1 MKMDLKTGIIEING
15 EIIMSG
21 YTFEDFR
28 NTKFYKGQDGI
39 RIIRIN
45 DTVQI
50 GKNKFIASFFFRNKV
65 LYMISI
71 ICVDVEIPFSE
82 EINRKNIHDNI
93 LKNNGLA
100 PESFFDRGNIKSV
113 YDPKGNVCSINII
126 YNAGM

>member
-15 EIIMSG
+15 EIIKPG
-21 YTFEDFR
+21 YTFEDFQ
-28 NTKFYKGQDGI
+28 NTAFYNGQDGI

-50 GKNKFIASFFFRNKV
+50 GGNKFIASLFFCNRV

-71 ICVDVEIPFSE
+71 ICVDIEIPFSE
-82 EINRKNIHDNI
+82 EIKRKNIHDEI
-93 LKNNGLA
+93 LKNNGLDA
-100 PESFFDRGNIKSV
+100 ESFFDWGNIKSV

-126 YNAGM
+126 YNAVM

>member
-1 MKMDLKTGIIEING
+1 MKIDLKTGIIEING
-15 EIIMSG
+15 EIIMPG

-45 DTVQI
+45 DTAQI
-50 GKNKFIASFFFRNKV
+50 GENKFIASFFFRNKI

-82 EINRKNIHDNI
+82 EIKRKNIHDNI

-100 PESFFDRGNIKSV
+100 PESFLIGEISNLCTIRKEMFAA
-113 YDPKGNVCSINII
+113 SI
-126 YNAGM
+126 

>member
-1 MKMDLKTGIIEING
+1 MKIDLKTGIIEING
-15 EIIMSG
+15 EIIMPG

-82 EINRKNIHDNI
+82 EIKRKNIHDNI
-93 LKNNGLA
+93 LKNNGNK
-100 PESFFDRGNIKSV
+100 NIKSQEKTDILSAV
-113 YDPKGNVCSINII
+113 LILENYLKRVS
-126 YNAGM
+126 

>member
-1 MKMDLKTGIIEING
+1 MKIDLKTGIIEING
-15 EIIMSG
+15 EIIMPG
-21 YTFEDFR
+21 YAFED
-28 NTKFYKGQDGI
+28 KGQDGI

-82 EINRKNIHDNI
+82 EIKRKNIHDNI

-100 PESFFDRGNIKSV
+100 PESFFDWGNIKSV

>member
-82 EINRKNIHDNI
+82 EIKRKNIHDNI
-93 LKNNGLA
+93 LKNNNLTIPEKIVILSVTLA
-100 PESFFDRGNIKSV
+100 LPIPCIKEANILSK
-113 YDPKGNVCSINII
+113 
-126 YNAGM
+126 

>member
-1 MKMDLKTGIIEING
+1 MKIDLKTGIIEING
-15 EIIMSG
+15 EIIMPG

-65 LYMISI
+65 LYMIENFIMTSH
-71 ICVDVEIPFSE
+71 
-82 EINRKNIHDNI
+82 IN
-93 LKNNGLA
+93 L
-100 PESFFDRGNIKSV
+100 ESCI
-113 YDPKGNVCSINII
+113 
-126 YNAGM
+126 

>member
-1 MKMDLKTGIIEING
+1 MKIDLKTGIIEING
-15 EIIMSG
+15 EIIMPG

-45 DTVQI
+45 DTAQI
-50 GKNKFIASFFFRNKV
+50 GENKFIASF
-65 LYMISI
+65 
-71 ICVDVEIPFSE
+71 DVEIPFSE
-82 EINRKNIHDNI
+82 EIKRKNIHDNI

-100 PESFFDRGNIKSV
+100 PESFFDWGNIKSV